1 MHAEANHPPNGQKAT
16 GICLKMGK
24 RSNAVYRSQE
34 KPRKGG
40 GDSGGKGKHGCP
52 QAPSDVIIS
61 CNLIILQVWPKH
73 NGVQLLLLHS
83 SQETTL

>member
-1 MHAEANHPPNGQKAT
+1 M
-16 GICLKMGK
+16 
-24 RSNAVYRSQE
+24 YRSQE

-52 QAPSDVIIS
+52 QPPSDVIIS
-61 CNLIILQVWPKH
+61 CDLIILQVWPKH

-83 SQETTL
+83 SQETTLRPHNC